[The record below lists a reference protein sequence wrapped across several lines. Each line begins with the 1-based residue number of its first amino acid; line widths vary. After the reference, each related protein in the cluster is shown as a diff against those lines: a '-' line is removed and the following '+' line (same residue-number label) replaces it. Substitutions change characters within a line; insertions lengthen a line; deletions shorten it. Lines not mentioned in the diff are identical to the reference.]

1 MKGRIKIVCHVYA
14 AKKMLELD
22 TFEDLGLDE
31 WVADTCKALAMI
43 RPTDIQKASIP
54 SLLNGSNA
62 IISAPTGQGK
72 TLCFA
77 LPVVQSLAKDPF
89 GVFCVVLT
97 PVREL
102 AYQIQQQFVAIG
114 HAISL
119 KTCLVVGGK
128 SAGYQANMI
137 VSDRPHVVIA
147 TPGRLADSIRTSPDM
162 LKAFSRVKVLVLDE
176 ADRLLSGSGFKL
188 DLLDIIKLLPAKESR
203 QTVLVTATVS
213 DEVLALRSK
222 FGDDKMPLL
231 EDPNNTQDGV
241 LNVVKSLSHN
251 YILVPSLVRM
261 TYLHHLLRNVYPTES
276 VIIFT
281 RTIMSCQ
288 VVASSIERFLTGMPE
303 NSGKVACLHSMLE
316 GQSRRFAALG
326 KFRNQHARILVAT
339 DVASRG
345 LDIPTV
351 TVVINYELPTDTS
364 NYVHR
369 VGRTA
374 RAGRSGRAVSLVSEA
389 EITLIKTIEEETDV
403 TMDELPGCDEDTVL
417 KLLSATSTA
426 RREAEALLNDIGFED
441 KIKERRRKRKN
452 VS

>member
-1 MKGRIKIVCHVYA
+1 M
-14 AKKMLELD
+14 ES
-22 TFEDLGLDE
+22 FEDLGLDE
-31 WVADTCKALAMI
+31 WIVDTCKALAMYK
-43 RPTDIQKASIP
+43 PTEIQSASIP
-54 SLLNGSNA
+54 TILSGKNG

-77 LPVVQSLAKDPF
+77 LPVMQCLAKDPY

-102 AYQIQQQFVAIG
+102 AHQIQQQFSAVG
-114 HAISL
+114 HAINL

-128 SAGYQANMI
+128 SSGYQSNVIM
-137 VSDRPHVVIA
+137 SDRPHVVIA
-147 TPGRLADSIRTSPDM
+147 TPGRLADTIRTSPDI
-162 LKAFSRVKVLVLDE
+162 LRAFSRVKMLVLDE
-176 ADRLLSGSGFKL
+176 ADRLLEGSGFKE
-188 DLLDIIKLLPAKESR
+188 DLLDIIKLLPSKDKR

-213 DEVLALRSK
+213 DQVRALQSLY
-222 FGDDKMPLL
+222 GEESMPLL

-241 LNVVKSLSHN
+241 LSVVKTLTHN
-251 YILVPSLVRM
+251 YVLVPSLVRL
-261 TYLHHLLRNVYPTES
+261 TYLHYILRHVYPTES

-288 VVASSIERFLTGMPE
+288 VVASAIERFLADMPD
-303 NSGKVACLHSMLE
+303 NTGKVACLHSMLE

-351 TVVINYELPTDTS
+351 NVVINFELPTDIA

-369 VGRTA
+369 VGRA
-374 RAGRSGRAVSLVSEA
+374 GRAGRFGKAVSLVSEA
-389 EITLIKTIEEETDV
+389 EIELLKAIEDETDV
-403 TMDELPGCDEDTVL
+403 VMDPLANCDQDEVL

-426 RREAEALLNDIGFED
+426 RREAEAMLSDIGFED
-441 KIKERRRKRKN
+441 KIKERRKKRRMN
-452 VS
+452 S

>member
-1 MKGRIKIVCHVYA
+1 MA
-14 AKKMLELD
+14 ES
-22 TFEDLGLDE
+22 FEDLGLDE
-31 WVADTCKALAMI
+31 WAVNTCKALAMI
-43 RPTDIQKASIP
+43 KPTAIQCVSIP
-54 SLLNGSNA
+54 ALIRKQNA
-62 IISAPTGQGK
+62 VISAPTGQGK

-77 LPVVQSLAKDPF
+77 LPVLQTLAKDPY

-102 AYQIQQQFVAIG
+102 AYQIQQQFAAVG
-114 HAISL
+114 HPINL

-128 SAGYQANMI
+128 SAGHQANMI

-176 ADRLLSGSGFKL
+176 ADRLLAGSGFKQ
-188 DLLDIIKLLPAKESR
+188 DLMDIIKLLPSKESR

-213 DEVLALRSK
+213 NEVLALQTK
-222 FGDDKMPLL
+222 FGEDFMPLL
-231 EDPNNTQDGV
+231 EDPNNTHAGV
-241 LNVVKSLSHN
+241 LNVVKTLTHN
-251 YILVPSLVRM
+251 YVLVPSLVRM

-276 VIIFT
+276 IIIFT

-288 VVASSIERFLTGMPE
+288 VVASSIERFLADMPE
-303 NSGKVACLHSMLE
+303 NTGKVACLHSMLE

-351 TVVINYELPTDTS
+351 NVVINFELPTDVS

-369 VGRTA
+369 VGRA
-374 RAGRSGRAVSLVSEA
+374 GRAGRSGKAVSLVSEA
-389 EITLIKTIEEETDV
+389 EIDLLHDIEQATDV
-403 TMDELPGCDEDTVL
+403 TMEEHGNCDEDIVL
-417 KLLSATSTA
+417 KLLTPTSTA
-426 RREAEALLNDIGFED
+426 RREAEALLNDVGFED
-441 KIKERRRKRKN
+441 KIKERRKKRKLT
-452 VS
+452 SK